1 MGARIAVDFVSHRYR
16 GGSKP
21 VLENI
26 ELLIEPGERVA
37 LIGRSG
43 CGKSTLLH
51 MLAGLNQPSE
61 GCVRINGR
69 QITKPSA
76 KWNMMFQKP
85 SLYPWMSVRDNAAL
99 GLVFAGQSKK
109 QAHRTV
115 DPLLGMLGL
124 SGLAGQNVQ
133 QLSGGQQQRVAL
145 ARSLATEP
153 DVLLLDE
160 PFSALDAFTRTALQ
174 DEVGQ
179 IARDQGLTM
188 VLVTHDIEEA
198 VAMADRVLI
207 MAGGPGRIVDQLSV
221 ELPQPRDRARNS
233 FGDLREQ
240 LMQRFRDNGD
250 GIRSTPASPSD
261 SKRAIDDAA

>member
-1 MGARIAVDFVSHRYR
+1 MGARIAVDFVSHRFR
-16 GGSKP
+16 GQSKP
-21 VLENI
+21 VLQDI
-26 ELLIEPGERVA
+26 ELVIEPGESVA

-51 MLAGLNQPSE
+51 MLAGLSQPSD
-61 GCVRINGR
+61 GCVRIDGR
-69 QITKPSA
+69 QITRPSA

-99 GLVFAGQSKK
+99 GLVFAGQKKK
-109 QAHRTV
+109 QAYRKV
-115 DPLLGMLGL
+115 DPLLALV
-124 SGLAGQNVQ
+124 GLAGLVGQNVQ

-153 DVLLLDE
+153 EVLLLDE
-160 PFSALDAFTRTALQ
+160 PFSALDAFTRAALQ
-174 DEVGQ
+174 DEVSQ

-207 MAGGPGRIVDQLSV
+207 MSSGPGRIVDQLSV
-221 ELPQPRDRARNS
+221 DLPRPRDRSRNS
-233 FGDLREQ
+233 FGALRER
-240 LMQRFRDNGD
+240 LMTRFRDTGTALTE
-250 GIRSTPASPSD
+250 RSEAQSERPN
-261 SKRAIDDAA
+261 AIEDAA